1 MVVIVDCG
9 VVLLLEH
16 EAEGLIV
23 DHLLE
28 FGEMKLVVGLV
39 RLETELEVLI
49 VEDADVG
56 LGVVLEELD
65 HPGGVLEVLLEKR
78 GED

>member
-1 MVVIVDCG
+1 MVIVDCG

-23 DHLLE
+23 DDLLE

-39 RLETELEVLI
+39 
-49 VEDADVG
+49 
-56 LGVVLEELD
+56 
-65 HPGGVLEVLLEKR
+65 
-78 GED
+78 